1 MKSVERKYIPSVLVP
16 TFNFVMLIYAVREVD
31 SCTYIYIY
39 LHVGNKRESGESD
52 ENEYTR
58 KLSSFFFFFISYYLN
73 KLFLLSFISSIFYID
88 RKKCVILND

>member
-39 LHVGNKRESGESD
+39 TLEIRESRVKVTKM
-52 ENEYTR
+52 NIRVNYR
-58 KLSSFFFFFISYYLN
+58 LFFFFISYYLN